1 MLPKPEYPI
10 DCIAIDYKT
19 VYETLYADS
28 AQYTFPCG
36 RYVPEMRIAIT
47 EEMSKTVFDALYAW
61 GKAAGYIDDSDD
73 PKPTKVIFNGPA
85 TVTFFDDGTKV
96 VTKAKDGDEFDPLF
110 GIIACMVRKVG
121 KNRVTV
127 DSWEPFIQFLAENL
141 GSAKECRFLADVL
154 NATADAWDLDWVD
167 ESMGEWAEQKAD
179 ESFDACFGE
188 ADDTE
193 TNEDKARCERTR
205 QTIRDLMDR
214 GEL

>member
-1 MLPKPEYPI
+1 MSL
-10 DCIAIDYKT
+10 AIKYKFESISSNSAIWVRISCMP
-19 VYETLYADS
+19 VY
-28 AQYTFPCG
+28 
-36 RYVPEMRIAIT
+36 
-47 EEMSKTVFDALYAW
+47 
-61 GKAAGYIDDSDD
+61 YIDS
-73 PKPTKVIFNGPA
+73 PTKPTKVLFNGPA

-141 GSAKECRFLADVL
+141 GSARECRFLADVL
-154 NATADAWDLDWVD
+154 NATADAWELDWVD

-179 ESFDACFGE
+179 ESFDASFGE

-193 TNEDKARCERTR
+193 TSEDKARCERTR
-205 QTIRDLMDR
+205 QTIRDLMDS